1 MATLLAPKSASSH
14 RHVTHGTVTPDT
26 SPSSL
31 PSLTTPPS
39 PTLSPFAT
47 PVDDLIESYRLHGYR
62 IADLDPLGL
71 ANKPELAELSWRF
84 HATALDSSARYG
96 IAADNTV
103 IEQIEQTLRRI
114 YCDAIGV
121 DCTGVRDA
129 SRRAWLFA
137 RMESGATPGMNADAR
152 VALLEQLASAEM
164 WELIADERYEG
175 AKRFSLQGCESLIPL
190 MLALVDNAASY
201 GLDRVFLGMPHRG
214 RLNALVN
221 IMGLNAAEM
230 LARLDPAS
238 TQAMQASDLPYHLG
252 ATTTR
257 ATRHGD
263 VTLTM
268 SYNPSH
274 LESAYPVVSGM
285 TRAFNDENPNHPALA
300 IVVHGDAAFAG
311 QGVVTETLN
320 MTRRSGYDIGG
331 TIHLV
336 VNNQIGFTTSN
347 TADAVDAVYCTDIGR
362 GVDAPVIRVNADRP
376 EAVLRVAAM
385 ALDYRLTFGSDVI
398 IDLVGYRRLG
408 HSEHDIPSL
417 TQPYLQQVI
426 ASHPTVVD
434 LYHAEI
440 EASGS
445 VDALREDIAARLMS
459 ERGSKGA
466 EGAVQ
471 STTSQGTSQEAAS
484 HAALHLASDIAAHE
498 ASHAASRESSDKA
511 PRVAPQVASHDARD
525 IRAMSPKR
533 LTTLLA
539 ALTHVPA
546 NMRVHDVIE
555 KMVGRWAK
563 TGDDPFAAVD
573 WCLAENL
580 AFASLLDDGVDIR
593 ISGMDV
599 GRGTFMQRQAVW
611 HSQHRVTGAPDRY
624 VPLRH
629 IAARQ
634 GRFDIF
640 NSPLT
645 EEAVLGFEYG
655 YSVQAVGGL
664 TVWEAQYGDFV
675 NGAQVYIDQY
685 IASGEAKWGY
695 QSGLVVALPHG
706 HEGVGPEHSN
716 AYLGRFLQLCADDNM
731 RVVVPSTSAQWFHLL
746 RAQAAN
752 TLAKPL
758 IVMSPKSQLYGNT
771 GSHSPLHALAD
782 GAFEPVL
789 RDDAVADASTVK
801 RVVLCAGKVFY
812 ELDEAR
818 RQGELGS
825 VAIIRIEQLYP
836 FPARELAAELAAF
849 ANLEHVVWAQ
859 EEDANQGAWRSIRD
873 DLDAAVAGRWRVS
886 NVCRTTTASGSHSS
900 VLAHSEEQRRIVAR
914 ALT

>member
-1 MATLLAPKSASSH
+1 MPSSDRLHIMATLLAPQSASSQH
-14 RHVTHGTVTPDT
+14 NVTHRPV
-26 SPSSL
+26 SL
-31 PSLTTPPS
+31 QPAAA
-39 PTLSPFAT
+39 SPFAT

-71 ANKPELAELSWRF
+71 TVKPELAELSWRF
-84 HATALDSSARYG
+84 HATPLESSARYG

-103 IEQIEQTLRRI
+103 VTQIEQTLRRI

-137 RMESGATPGMNADAR
+137 RMESTSTPSLNAESR
-152 VALLEQLASAEM
+152 SALLAQLARAEM
-164 WELIADERYEG
+164 WEWIADERHEG

-190 MLALVDNAASY
+190 MLALVDNAASR

-221 IMGLNAAEM
+221 VMGFNAADM

-257 ATRHGD
+257 ETPHGN
-263 VTLTM
+263 VTMTM

-285 TRAFNDENPNHPALA
+285 TRAFNDAHPSQPAMA

-311 QGVVTETLN
+311 QGVVSETLN
-320 MTRRSGYDIGG
+320 MTRRQGYDIGG
-331 TIHLV
+331 TIHIV

-347 TADAVDAVYCTDIGR
+347 TADAIEAVYCTDIGR
-362 GVDAPVIRVNADRP
+362 VIDAPVIRVNADRP

-385 ALDYRLTFGSDVI
+385 ALDYRLTFGADIV

-417 TQPYLQQVI
+417 THPYLHQVI
-426 ASHPTVVD
+426 ASHPSVVE

-440 EASGS
+440 DAGIAL
-445 VDALREDIAARLMS
+445 DALRDDAAAALLSEHGAQGVETPPAAREIRALSS
-459 ERGSKGA
+459 ER
-466 EGAVQ
+466 
-471 STTSQGTSQEAAS
+471 TTS
-484 HAALHLASDIAAHE
+484 L
-498 ASHAASRESSDKA
+498 
-511 PRVAPQVASHDARD
+511 V
-525 IRAMSPKR
+525 
-533 LTTLLA
+533 A
-539 ALTHVPA
+539 ALTRVPA

-555 KMVGRWAK
+555 TLVNRWRQA
-563 TGDDPFAAVD
+563 GSDPLANVD
-573 WCLAENL
+573 WCFAENL

-599 GRGTFMQRQAVW
+599 GRGTFMQRHAVW
-611 HSQHRVTGAPDRY
+611 HSQYRLTGDPERY

-629 IAARQ
+629 IAEQQ

-655 YSVQAVGGL
+655 YSVQAAGAL
-664 TVWEAQYGDFV
+664 TLWEAQYGDFV
-675 NGAQVYIDQY
+675 NGAQVFIDQY
-685 IASGEAKWGY
+685 IATGEAKWGY
-695 QSGLVVALPHG
+695 RSGLVVALPHG

-716 AYLGRFLQLCADDNM
+716 AYLGRFLQLCADENM
-731 RVVVPSTSAQWFHLL
+731 RVVVPSTAAQWFHLL

-752 TLAKPL
+752 RHTKPL
-758 IVMSPKSQLYGNT
+758 IVMSPKSQLYGNAQ
-771 GSHSPLHALAD
+771 SHSAVSSLID

-789 RDDAVADASTVK
+789 GDALADANAVR
-801 RVVLCAGKVFY
+801 RVVLCAGKVYFD
-812 ELDEAR
+812 LDEAR
-818 RQGELGS
+818 RQGGSAS
-825 VAIIRIEQLYP
+825 VAIVRVEQLYP
-836 FPARELAAELAAF
+836 FPARELSSVLAAYP
-849 ANLEHVVWAQ
+849 NLAEIVWVQ

-873 DLDAAVAGRWRVS
+873 DLEHVAAGRWLVS
-886 NVCRTTTASGSHSS
+886 NVCRTMTASGAHSS
-900 VLAHSEEQRRIVAR
+900 VLAHRSEQRRIVDS
-914 ALT
+914 ALAVPSVMPDVRKP